1 MPLTLNLDPS
11 PITNKTKISEQTMN
25 DETDSYVEG
34 LSRNQTFLLPKT
46 IEEYV
51 EPDNPVRF
59 IDAYVNTLDMEKLG
73 FTHSTPQDLGRPSYN
88 PKDLCKL
95 YLYGGLNHIRSSRK
109 LERECKTNLE
119 AMWLLKGLAPD
130 FKTIADF
137 RKDNP
142 AAICALFKD
151 FVAFLKDLSL
161 YGAKQVTV
169 DGTKLRAVNANDKA
183 FTQRALAKRIKVME
197 KSVKHYLD
205 ELDAADE
212 QEASDEQQASSESGE
227 VAKAFM
233 VDKLAALLEKKEK
246 SQEIL
251 GKIEKSGQKEVAL
264 TDLDCRQMMNHGR
277 VESCYNM
284 QAAVDSKNHLIV
296 NYLVTNEASD
306 LNQLSGVAI
315 SAKETLG
322 VEQIDCISDKGYFDF
337 MQIKQ
342 CVDSGVTPYVAV
354 KRSGSGGGLVS
365 PEFTADKF
373 RYDKSADVYV
383 CPAGRR
389 LLFYCLSVREG
400 IEMRIYRCQKGVC
413 SSCQF
418 FMTKCTG
425 NKVGR
430 VIWRWVHEEVVDDMR
445 KRMKLHPEIMGER
458 KKVIEHTFGT
468 LKRAFGAPYLLL
480 KGLRKVSGEVGLL
493 LFSYN
498 LRRALNILGVEALIQ
513 ALVKK

>member
-1 MPLTLNLDPS
+1 
-11 PITNKTKISEQTMN
+11 MN
-25 DETDSYVEG
+25 ETDSYVEG
-34 LSRNQTFLLPKT
+34 LSRSQTFLLPKT

-73 FTHSTPQDLGRPSYN
+73 FTHSTPQDLGRPAYN

-109 LERECKTNLE
+109 LERESKTNIE

-142 AAICALFKD
+142 SAIGALFKD

-169 DGTKLRAVNANDKA
+169 DGTKLRAVNSNDKA
-183 FTQRALAKRIKVME
+183 FTQRALVRRIKVME
-197 KSVKHYLD
+197 KSVKHYLE
-205 ELDAADE
+205 ELDAQDE
-212 QEASDEQQASSESGE
+212 QEASDEKPASNEVGE
-227 VAKAFM
+227 DTKAFE
-233 VDKLAALLEKKEK
+233 VDKLASLLEKKEK
-246 SQEIL
+246 SEEIL
-251 GKIEKSGQKEVAL
+251 GKMEKTGQKEVAL
-264 TDLDCRQMMNHGR
+264 ADPDCRQMMSHGR

-342 CVDSGVTPYVAV
+342 CVDNGVTPYVAV
-354 KRSGSGGGLVS
+354 KRSGSGGSIIS

-373 RYDKSADVYV
+373 RYDKDADVYV
-383 CPAGRR
+383 CPAGQHLYFQFCTFQEGMDRR
-389 LLFYCLSVREG
+389 V
-400 IEMRIYRCQKGVC
+400 YRCQKGVC

-418 FMTKCTG
+418 FMTKCTS
-425 NKVGR
+425 NRKGR
-430 VIWRWVHEEVVDDMR
+430 TIFRWAHEKVVDDMR
-445 KRMKLHPEIMGER
+445 ARMKLHPEVMDER
-458 KKVIEHTFGT
+458 KKVVEHTFGT

-480 KGLRKVSGEVGLL
+480 KGLKKVSGEVGLL
-493 LFSYN
+493 LLSYN
-498 LRRALNILGVEALIQ
+498 LRRALNILGVEALIS
-513 ALVKK
+513 ALVRK

>member
-1 MPLTLNLDPS
+1 MDNE
-11 PITNKTKISEQTMN
+11 N
-25 DETDSYVEG
+25 DSYVEG

-51 EPDNPVRF
+51 ASDNPVRF

-73 FTHSTPQDLGRPSYN
+73 FTHSKPQELGRPAYN

-142 AAICALFKD
+142 SAIGNLFKE

-169 DGTKLRAVNANDKA
+169 DGTKLHAVNSNDKA
-183 FTQRALAKRIKVME
+183 FNQRALAKRIKVME
-197 KSVKHYLD
+197 KSVKHYLE
-205 ELDAADE
+205 ELDAADK
-212 QEASDEQQASSESGE
+212 QEASDEQQANSESGQD
-227 VAKAFM
+227 AKAFE
-233 VDKLAALLEKKEK
+233 VDKLASLLEKKEK
-246 SQEIL
+246 SEAIL
-251 GKIEKSGQKEVAL
+251 DKMEKSGQKEVAL
-264 TDLDCRQMMNHGR
+264 TDPDCRQMMNHGR
-277 VESCYNM
+277 VESCYNL

-322 VEQIDCISDKGYFDF
+322 VEQIDCLSDKGYFDF

-342 CVDSGVTPYVAV
+342 CVDNGVTPYVAV
-354 KRSGSGGGLVS
+354 KRSGSGGSIVS

-373 RYDKSADVYV
+373 RYDKGADVYV
-383 CPAGRR
+383 CPAGQR
-389 LLFYCLSVREG
+389 LYFQFCTFQDGMDR
-400 IEMRIYRCQKGVC
+400 RIYRCQKGVC

-418 FMTKCTG
+418 FMTKCTS
-425 NKVGR
+425 NRKGR
-430 VIWRWVHEEVVDDMR
+430 VIFRWTHEEVVDDVR
-445 KRMKLHPEIMGER
+445 ARMKLHPEVMDER
-458 KKVIEHTFGT
+458 KKVVEHTFGT

-480 KGLRKVSGEVGLL
+480 KGIGKVCGEVGLL

-498 LRRALNILGVEALIQ
+498 LRRALNILGVEALMG
-513 ALVKK
+513 ALVRK

>member
-1 MPLTLNLDPS
+1 
-11 PITNKTKISEQTMN
+11 MN
-25 DETDSYVEG
+25 ETDSHIEG

-51 EPDNPVRF
+51 QTNNPVRF

-109 LERECKTNLE
+109 LERESKTNLE
-119 AMWLLKGLAPD
+119 AMWLLKGLTPD

-142 AAICALFKD
+142 SAIGALFKQ
-151 FVAFLKDLSL
+151 FVSFLKELSL
-161 YGAKQVTV
+161 YGAKQVSV
-169 DGTKLRAVNANDKA
+169 DGTKLKAVNSMDKA
-183 FTQRALAKRIKVME
+183 FNQRALVKRIKVME
-197 KSVKHYLD
+197 KSVKHYLE
-205 ELDAADE
+205 ELDAQDK
-212 QEASDEQQASSESGE
+212 QEASDEQQANGE
-227 VAKAFM
+227 VNEEAKAFEA
-233 VDKLAALLEKKEK
+233 DKLAALIEKKQKCEDL
-246 SQEIL
+246 L
-251 GKIEKSGQKEVAL
+251 GKMEKTGQKEVAL
-264 TDLDCRQMMNHGR
+264 TDSDCRQMMNHGR

-315 SAKETLG
+315 NAKETLG
-322 VEQIDCISDKGYFDF
+322 VEQIDCLSDKGYFDF

-342 CVDSGVTPYVAV
+342 CVDNGVTPYVAV

-373 RYDKSADVYV
+373 IYDKSADVYV
-383 CPAGRR
+383 CPAGQR
-389 LLFYCLSVREG
+389 LLFHCCSTVHNEM
-400 IEMRIYRCQKGVC
+400 EMRGYKCRKGVC

-430 VIWRWVHEEVVDDMR
+430 LIWRWVHEEVVDDMR
-445 KRMKLHPEIMGER
+445 KRMRSHPEVMGER
-458 KKVIEHTFGT
+458 KKVVEHTFGT
-468 LKRAFGAPYLLL
+468 IKRAFGAPFLLL
-480 KGLRKVSGEVGLL
+480 RGS
-493 LFSYN
+493 
-498 LRRALNILGVEALIQ
+498 
-513 ALVKK
+513 

>member
-1 MPLTLNLDPS
+1 MDN
-11 PITNKTKISEQTMN
+11 
-25 DETDSYVEG
+25 ETDSYVEG
-34 LSRNQTFLLPKT
+34 LSRSQTFLLPKT

-73 FTHSTPQDLGRPSYN
+73 FTHSTPQELGRPSYN

-142 AAICALFKD
+142 SAIGALFKD

-169 DGTKLRAVNANDKA
+169 DGTKLRAVNSNDKA

-197 KSVKHYLD
+197 KSVKHYLE
-205 ELDAADE
+205 ELDARMSRKHLMSNKPAVKL
-212 QEASDEQQASSESGE
+212 GE
-227 VAKAFM
+227 EAKAFE

-246 SQEIL
+246 SEEIL
-251 GKIEKSGQKEVAL
+251 DKMEKSGQKEVAL
-264 TDLDCRQMMNHGR
+264 TDPDCRQMMNHGR

-322 VEQIDCISDKGYFDF
+322 VEQIDCLSDKGYFDF

-342 CVDSGVTPYVAV
+342 CVDNGVTPYVAV
-354 KRSGSGGGLVS
+354 KTSGSGGSMIS

-373 RYDKSADVYV
+373 RYDKGADVYV
-383 CPAGRR
+383 CPAGQRLFFQLLTVHDGMDRR
-389 LLFYCLSVREG
+389 VYK
-400 IEMRIYRCQKGVC
+400 CQKGVC

-425 NKVGR
+425 NKSGR
-430 VIWRWVHEEVVDDMR
+430 LIWRWVHEEVVDDMR
-445 KRMKLHPEIMGER
+445 KRMKS
-458 KKVIEHTFGT
+458 
-468 LKRAFGAPYLLL
+468 A
-480 KGLRKVSGEVGLL
+480 S
-493 LFSYN
+493 
-498 LRRALNILGVEALIQ
+498 
-513 ALVKK
+513 

>member
-1 MPLTLNLDPS
+1 MSQAPD
-11 PITNKTKISEQTMN
+11 
-25 DETDSYVEG
+25 DYVEG
-34 LSRNQTFLLPKT
+34 LNRKQTFLLPKT

-51 EPDNPVRF
+51 ETDNPVRF

-142 AAICALFKD
+142 SAIGALFKD

-169 DGTKLRAVNANDKA
+169 DGTKLRAVNSNYKA

-197 KSVKHYLD
+197 KSVTHYLE
-205 ELDAADE
+205 ELDAADK
-212 QEASDEQQASSESGE
+212 QEASDEQQANSEVSE
-227 VAKAFM
+227 DAKAFE
-233 VDKLAALLEKKEK
+233 VDKLAALLEKKQK
-246 SQEIL
+246 SEEIL
-251 GKIEKSGQKEVAL
+251 DKMEKSGQTEVAL
-264 TDLDCRQMMNHGR
+264 TDPDCRQMMNHGR

-306 LNQLSGVAI
+306 LNQLSVVAI

-322 VEQIDCISDKGYFDF
+322 VEEIDCVSDKGYFDF

-342 CVDSGVTPYVAV
+342 CVDNGVTPYVAV
-354 KRSGSGGGLVS
+354 KRSGTGGSIVS

-373 RYDKSADVYV
+373 RYDKDADVYV
-383 CPAGRR
+383 CPAGQR
-389 LLFYCLSVREG
+389 LYFQFCTFQDGMDR
-400 IEMRIYRCQKGVC
+400 RIYKCQKGVC

-425 NKVGR
+425 NKRGR
-430 VIWRWVHEEVVDDMR
+430 LIWRWVHEEVVDDLR
-445 KRMKLHPEIMGER
+445 ERMKLHPEVMDER
-458 KKVIEHTFGT
+458 KKVVEHPFGT

-480 KGLRKVSGEVGLL
+480 RGLRKVSGEVGLL
-493 LFSYN
+493 LLSYN
-498 LRRALNILGVEALIQ
+498 LRRVLNILGVEALIG

>member
-1 MPLTLNLDPS
+1 
-11 PITNKTKISEQTMN
+11 MN
-25 DETDSYVEG
+25 NETDSYIEG
-34 LSRNQTFLLPKT
+34 LPRNQTFLMPKT

-51 EPDNPVRF
+51 QTDNPVRF

-73 FTHSTPQDLGRPSYN
+73 FTHSTPQEFGRPAYN

-109 LERECKTNLE
+109 LERESKTNLE
-119 AMWLLKGLAPD
+119 CIWLLKGLTPD

-142 AAICALFKD
+142 LAIGALFKQ
-151 FVAFLKDLSL
+151 FVSFLKELSL

-169 DGTKLRAVNANDKA
+169 DGTKLRAVNATDKG
-183 FTQRALAKRIKVME
+183 FNQKALAKRIKVME
-197 KSVKHYLD
+197 KSVKHYLE
-205 ELDAADE
+205 ELDAQDE
-212 QEASDEQQASSESGE
+212 QEASDEQKASSEVGE
-227 VAKAFM
+227 KPKAFE
-233 VDKLAALLEKKEK
+233 VDKLAALLEKKQKCE
-246 SQEIL
+246 EIL
-251 GKIEKSGQKEVAL
+251 GKMEKSGVKEVAL
-264 TDLDCRQMMNHGR
+264 TDPDCRQMMNHGR

-306 LNQLSGVAI
+306 LNQLSRVAI
-315 SAKETLG
+315 SSKETLG
-322 VEQIDCISDKGYFDF
+322 VEQIDCLSDKGYFDF

-342 CVDSGVTPYVAV
+342 CVDNGVTPYVAV

-373 RYDKSADVYV
+373 RYDKGADVYV
-383 CPAGRR
+383 CPAGQR
-389 LLFYCLSVREG
+389 LFFQFCTFHDGMDR
-400 IEMRIYRCQKGVC
+400 RIYKCQKGVC

-425 NKVGR
+425 NKSGR
-430 VIWRWVHEEVVDDMR
+430 LIWRWVHEEVVDDMR
-445 KRMKLHPEIMGER
+445 KRMKSHPEIMGER
-458 KKVIEHTFGT
+458 KKVVEHAFGT

-480 KGLRKVSGEVGLL
+480 RGLRKVSGEVGLL

-498 LRRALNILGVEALIQ
+498 LRRALNILGVEALIS

>member
-1 MPLTLNLDPS
+1 
-11 PITNKTKISEQTMN
+11 MN
-25 DETDSYVEG
+25 ETDSYVEG

-51 EPDNPVRF
+51 QTDNPVRF

-109 LERECKTNLE
+109 LERESKTNLE
-119 AMWLLKGLAPD
+119 CIWLLKGLTPD

-142 AAICALFKD
+142 SAIGALFKE

-161 YGAKQVTV
+161 YGATQVSV
-169 DGTKLRAVNANDKA
+169 DGTKLRAVNSNDKA
-183 FTQRALAKRIKVME
+183 FNQRALAKRIKVME
-197 KSVKHYLD
+197 KSVKHYLE
-205 ELDAADE
+205 ELDAQDK
-212 QEASDEQQASSESGE
+212 QETSDENQANGE
-227 VAKAFM
+227 VGEETKAFE

-246 SQEIL
+246 SEELL
-251 GKIEKSGQKEVAL
+251 GKMEKSGQKEVAL
-264 TDLDCRQMMNHGR
+264 TDSDCRQMMNHGR

-322 VEQIDCISDKGYFDF
+322 VEQIDCLSDKGYFDF

-342 CVDSGVTPYVAV
+342 CVDNGVTPYVAV
-354 KRSGSGGGLVS
+354 KRSGSGGSIVS

-373 RYDKSADVYV
+373 SYDKGADVYV
-383 CPAGRR
+383 CPAGQR
-389 LLFYCLSVREG
+389 LFFQFGTFQEG
-400 IEMRIYRCQKGVC
+400 MDKRVYKCQKGVC
-413 SSCQF
+413 SSCRF

-425 NKVGR
+425 NKRGR
-430 VIWRWVHEEVVDDMR
+430 FIWRWVHEDVVDDLR
-445 KRMKLHPEIMGER
+445 KRMRLNPEVMGVR
-458 KKVIEHTFGT
+458 KKVVEHTFGT

-480 KGLRKVSGEVGLL
+480 RGLGKVSGEVGLL

-498 LRRALNILGVEALIQ
+498 LRRALNILGVEALIG

>member
-1 MPLTLNLDPS
+1 MADKDTVVRQMD
-11 PITNKTKISEQTMN
+11 IETN
-25 DETDSYVEG
+25 SYVEG

-51 EPDNPVRF
+51 QTDNPVRF

-142 AAICALFKD
+142 SAIGALFRE
-151 FVAFLKDLSL
+151 FVSFLKDLSL

-169 DGTKLRAVNANDKA
+169 DGTKLRAVNSNDKA

-205 ELDAADE
+205 ELDVQDE
-212 QEASDEQQASSESGE
+212 QEASDEQKASSELGE
-227 VAKAFM
+227 DAKAFE
-233 VDKLAALLEKKEK
+233 VDKLAALLEKKQK
-246 SQEIL
+246 SEEIL
-251 GKIEKSGQKEVAL
+251 DKMQKSGQTEIAL

-306 LNQLSGVAI
+306 LNQLSTVAI
-315 SAKETLG
+315 NAKETLD
-322 VEQIDCISDKGYFDF
+322 VEQIDCLSDKGYFDF

-342 CVDSGVTPYVAV
+342 CVENGVTPYVAV
-354 KRSGSGGGLVS
+354 KRSGTGGSIVS

-373 RYDKSADVYV
+373 FYDKGADVYV
-383 CPAGRR
+383 CPAGQN
-389 LLFYCLSVREG
+389 LYFHCSTFQEG
-400 IEMRIYRCQKGVC
+400 MDRRIYKCRKGVC
-413 SSCQF
+413 SVCQF

-425 NKVGR
+425 NKRGR
-430 VIWRWVHEEVVDDMR
+430 LIWRWVHEGIVDDLR
-445 KRMKLHPEIMGER
+445 KRMRLNPEVMGER
-458 KKVIEHTFGT
+458 KKVVEHAFGT
-468 LKRAFGAPYLLL
+468 IKRAFGAPYLLL
-480 KGLRKVSGEVGLL
+480 RGLRKVSGEVGLL

-513 ALVKK
+513 ALVKR

>member
-1 MPLTLNLDPS
+1 MADKDTVVRQMD
-11 PITNKTKISEQTMN
+11 IETN
-25 DETDSYVEG
+25 SYVEG
-34 LSRNQTFLLPKT
+34 LSRSQTVLLPKT

-51 EPDNPVRF
+51 QADNPVRF
-59 IDAYVNTLDMEKLG
+59 IDAYVNTLNMEKLG

-119 AMWLLKGLAPD
+119 AMWLLKGLTPD

-142 AAICALFKD
+142 SAIGALFRE
-151 FVAFLKDLSL
+151 FVSFLKELSL
-161 YGAKQVTV
+161 YGARQVTV
-169 DGTKLRAVNANDKA
+169 DGTKLRAVNSNDKA

-197 KSVKHYLD
+197 KSVKHYLE

-212 QEASDEQQASSESGE
+212 QEASDEQQAGSEVGKDS
-227 VAKAFM
+227 KAFE

-246 SQEIL
+246 SEELL
-251 GKIEKSGQKEVAL
+251 GKMEKSGQKEVAL
-264 TDLDCRQMMNHGR
+264 TDPDCRQMMSHGR

-342 CVDSGVTPYVAV
+342 CVDCGVTPYVAV
-354 KRSGSGGGLVS
+354 KRSGSGGSIVA

-383 CPAGRR
+383 CPAGQR
-389 LLFYCLSVREG
+389 LNFHCSTNQEG
-400 IEMRIYRCQKGVC
+400 MDKRVYKCQKSVC

-418 FMTKCTG
+418 FMTKCTS
-425 NKVGR
+425 NKIGR
-430 VIWRWVHEEVVDDMR
+430 LIWRWVHEEVVDDLR
-445 KRMKLHPEIMGER
+445 KRIKSHPEVMGER
-458 KKVIEHTFGT
+458 KKVVEHTFGT

-480 KGLRKVSGEVGLL
+480 RGLRKVSGEVGLL

-513 ALVKK
+513 ALVKR

>member
-1 MPLTLNLDPS
+1 MNNE
-11 PITNKTKISEQTMN
+11 TN
-25 DETDSYVEG
+25 SYVEG
-34 LSRNQTFLLPKT
+34 LSRSQTFLLPKT
-46 IEEYV
+46 IEQYV
-51 EPDNPVRF
+51 QTDNPVRF

-73 FTHSTPQDLGRPSYN
+73 FTHSTPQELGRPSYN

-109 LERECKTNLE
+109 LERESKTNLE
-119 AMWLLKGLAPD
+119 CIWLLKGLAPD

-142 AAICALFKD
+142 QAIGALFKE
-151 FVAFLKDLSL
+151 FVSFLKELSL

-169 DGTKLRAVNANDKA
+169 DGTKLRAVNSNDKA

-197 KSVKHYLD
+197 KSVKHYLE
-205 ELDAADE
+205 ELDAADT
-212 QEASDEQQASSESGE
+212 QEASDEQQANSESSEE
-227 VAKAFM
+227 AKAFE

-246 SQEIL
+246 SEEIL
-251 GKIEKSGQKEVAL
+251 SKMEKSGQKEVAL
-264 TDLDCRQMMNHGR
+264 TDQDCRQMMNHGR

-315 SAKETLG
+315 SAKETLC
-322 VEQIDCISDKGYFDF
+322 VEQIDCLSDKGYFDF

-342 CVDSGVTPYVAV
+342 CVDSGVTPFVAV
-354 KRSGSGGGLVS
+354 KRSGSGGSIVS

-373 RYDKSADVYV
+373 RYDKSADMYV
-383 CPAGRR
+383 CPAGQR
-389 LLFYCLSVREG
+389 LYFHGSKVQDG
-400 IEMRIYRCQKGVC
+400 MHKRIYKCLKGVC

-430 VIWRWVHEEVVDDMR
+430 VICRWIHEGVVDDMR
-445 KRMKLHPEIMGER
+445 ERMKLHPEVMGER
-458 KKVIEHTFGT
+458 KKVVEHTFGT

-480 KGLRKVSGEVGLL
+480 RGLRKVSGEVGLL

>member
-1 MPLTLNLDPS
+1 
-11 PITNKTKISEQTMN
+11 MN
-25 DETDSYVEG
+25 NETDRYVEG
-34 LSRNQTFLLPKT
+34 LSRSQTFLLPKT

-51 EPDNPVRF
+51 QADNPVRF
-59 IDAYVNTLDMEKLG
+59 IDAYVNTLDMENLG
-73 FTHSTPQDLGRPSYN
+73 FTHSTPQEFGRPSYN

-142 AAICALFKD
+142 SAIGALFKD
-151 FVAFLKDLSL
+151 FVAFLKNLSL
-161 YGAKQVTV
+161 YGAKQVAI
-169 DGTKLRAVNANDKA
+169 DGTKLRAVNSNDKA

-197 KSVKHYLD
+197 KSVKHYLE

-212 QEASDEQQASSESGE
+212 QEASDEQQANGE
-227 VAKAFM
+227 VGQDSKAFE
-233 VDKLAALLEKKEK
+233 VDKLAALLEKKDK

-251 GKIEKSGQKEVAL
+251 DKMEKSRQKEVAI
-264 TDLDCRQMMNHGR
+264 TDSDCRQMMNHGR

-315 SAKETLG
+315 SSKETLG
-322 VEQIDCISDKGYFDF
+322 VEQIDCLSDKGYFDF
-337 MQIKQ
+337 MQIKK
-342 CVDSGVTPYVAV
+342 CVDNGVTPYVAV
-354 KRSGSGGGLVS
+354 KRSGTGGSIVS

-373 RYDKSADVYV
+373 IYDKSANIYV
-383 CPAGRR
+383 CPAGQS
-389 LLFYCLSVREG
+389 LFFSYSTVREG
-400 IEMRIYRCQKGVC
+400 MDRHVYKCLKGVC

-425 NKVGR
+425 NKAGR
-430 VIWRWVHEEVVDDMR
+430 VIWRWVHEQVVDDMR
-445 KRMKLHPEIMGER
+445 KRMSSHPEVMGER

-480 KGLRKVSGEVGLL
+480 RGLRKVGGEVGLL

-498 LRRALNILGVEALIQ
+498 LRRALNILGVEALIG

>member
-1 MPLTLNLDPS
+1 MADKDSKVRQMDNE
-11 PITNKTKISEQTMN
+11 TN
-25 DETDSYVEG
+25 SYVEG
-34 LSRNQTFLLPKT
+34 LSRSQTFLLPKT
-46 IEEYV
+46 IEQYV

-59 IDAYVNTLDMEKLG
+59 IDAYVNTLGMEKLG
-73 FTHSTPQDLGRPSYN
+73 FTHSTPQELGRPSYN

-137 RKDNP
+137 RKDNHS
-142 AAICALFKD
+142 AIGALFKD

-161 YGAKQVTV
+161 YGARQVTV
-169 DGTKLRAVNANDKA
+169 DGTKLRAVNSNDKA

-212 QEASDEQQASSESGE
+212 QEASDEQQANSESGE
-227 VAKAFM
+227 EAKAFE
-233 VDKLAALLEKKEK
+233 VDKLASLLEKKEK

-251 GKIEKSGQKEVAL
+251 DKMEKIGQKEIAL
-264 TDLDCRQMMNHGR
+264 TDQDCRQMMNHGR

-296 NYLVTNEASD
+296 NYLLTNQASD

-315 SAKETLG
+315 TAKETLG

-354 KRSGSGGGLVS
+354 KRSGSGGSIVS

-373 RYDKSADVYV
+373 RYDKSADSYV
-383 CPAGRR
+383 CPAGQR
-389 LLFYCLSVREG
+389 LYF
-400 IEMRIYRCQKGVC
+400 RCIINQDGMDKRVYMCHKGVC

-418 FMTKCTG
+418 FMTKCTR
-425 NKVGR
+425 NKTGR

-445 KRMKLHPEIMGER
+445 KRMKSHPEVMDVR
-458 KKVIEHTFGT
+458 KKVVEHTFGT

-480 KGLRKVSGEVGLL
+480 KGLKKVSGEVGLL
-493 LFSYN
+493 LLSYN
-498 LRRALNILGVEALIQ
+498 LRRALNILGVQALIG
-513 ALVKK
+513 ALTKR

>member
-1 MPLTLNLDPS
+1 MNNE
-11 PITNKTKISEQTMN
+11 TN
-25 DETDSYVEG
+25 SYVEG
-34 LSRNQTFLLPKT
+34 LSRSQTFLLPKT
-46 IEEYV
+46 IEQYV
-51 EPDNPVRF
+51 QTDNPVRF

-73 FTHSTPQDLGRPSYN
+73 FTHSTPQELGRPSYN

-109 LERECKTNLE
+109 LERESKTNLE
-119 AMWLLKGLAPD
+119 CIWLLKGLAPD

-142 AAICALFKD
+142 QAIGALFKE
-151 FVAFLKDLSL
+151 FVSFLKELSL

-169 DGTKLRAVNANDKA
+169 DGTKLRAVNSNDKA

-197 KSVKHYLD
+197 KSVKHYLE
-205 ELDAADE
+205 ELDAADT
-212 QEASDEQQASSESGE
+212 QEASDEQQANSESSEE
-227 VAKAFM
+227 AKAFE

-246 SQEIL
+246 SEEIL
-251 GKIEKSGQKEVAL
+251 SKMEKSGQKEVAL
-264 TDLDCRQMMNHGR
+264 TDQDCRQMMNHGR

-315 SAKETLG
+315 SAKETLC
-322 VEQIDCISDKGYFDF
+322 VEQIDCLSDKGYFDF

-342 CVDSGVTPYVAV
+342 CVDSGVTPFV
-354 KRSGSGGGLVS
+354 
-365 PEFTADKF
+365 DKF
-373 RYDKSADVYV
+373 RYDKSADMYV
-383 CPAGRR
+383 CPAGQR
-389 LLFYCLSVREG
+389 LYFHGSKVQDG
-400 IEMRIYRCQKGVC
+400 MHKRIYKCLKGVC

-430 VIWRWVHEEVVDDMR
+430 VICRWIHEGVVDDMR
-445 KRMKLHPEIMGER
+445 ERMKLHPEVMGER
-458 KKVIEHTFGT
+458 KKVVEHTFGT

-480 KGLRKVSGEVGLL
+480 RGLRKVSGEVGLL

>member
-1 MPLTLNLDPS
+1 MDTD
-11 PITNKTKISEQTMN
+11 N
-25 DETDSYVEG
+25 DNYVEG
-34 LSRNQTFLLPKT
+34 LSRSQTFLLPKT

-51 EPDNPVRF
+51 APDNPIRF
-59 IDAYVNTLDMEKLG
+59 IDAYVNTLNMEKLG
-73 FTHSTPQDLGRPSYN
+73 FTHSTPKDLGRPSYN

-119 AMWLLKGLAPD
+119 AMWLLKGLTPD

-142 AAICALFKD
+142 SAIGALFKE

-161 YGAKQVTV
+161 YGAKQVSI
-169 DGTKLRAVNANDKA
+169 DGTKLRAANANDKA

-197 KSVKHYLD
+197 KSVTHYLE

-212 QEASDEQQASSESGE
+212 QEASDEHQANGE
-227 VAKAFM
+227 VSEGAKAFE
-233 VDKLAALLEKKEK
+233 VDKLAILLDKKEK

-251 GKIEKSGQKEVAL
+251 GKMEKSGQKEVAL
-264 TDLDCRQMMNHGR
+264 TDPDCRQMMNHGR

-315 SAKETLG
+315 NAKETLG
-322 VEQIDCISDKGYFDF
+322 VEQIDCLSDKGYFDF
-337 MQIKQ
+337 IQIKQ

-354 KRSGSGGGLVS
+354 KRSGSGGSIIS

-373 RYDKSADVYV
+373 RYDKAADLYV
-383 CPAGRR
+383 CPAGQR
-389 LLFYCLSVREG
+389 LFFQFCTFQDGMDRQ
-400 IEMRIYRCQKGVC
+400 IYKCKKGVC
-413 SSCQF
+413 SSCRF

-425 NKVGR
+425 NKAGR
-430 VIWRWVHEEVVDDMR
+430 VIFRWVHEGFVDDMK
-445 KRMKLHPEIMGER
+445 KRMRLHPEVMGER
-458 KKVIEHTFGT
+458 KKVVEHTFGT
-468 LKRAFGAPYLLL
+468 LKRAFGAPFLLL
-480 KGLRKVSGEVGLL
+480 RGLKKVSGEVGLL

-513 ALVKK
+513 ALVEK